1 MGGALKEEL
10 GVLDEESFV
19 ALLSKV
25 IGESRYVQNNP
36 PELVPQEDRVV
47 RHLLDAL
54 APYSTEQ
61 GGPLLLNHASFVEGR
76 GNLIV
81 EYPGTVPGK
90 VLSFVGSHMD
100 VVTAN
105 PDDWDFDPFSLSV
118 EGDKLRGRGTT
129 DCLGHVALL
138 TELMKRLAQVKPKL
152 KCTVVVVFIANE
164 ENSSILGVGVDALVN
179 AGLLNKLK
187 DGPLFWIDT
196 ADKQPCI
203 GTGGMIAW
211 HLRATGKLFH
221 SGLPH
226 KTVNSLELAMEA
238 LKEIQLR
245 FYRDFPPHLME
256 KAYGFATPSTMKPT
270 QWRCNIPFSVS
281 DSFFTELKDFTRN
294 PHIYFLLLSSC

>member
-105 PDDWDFDPFSLSV
+105 PDDWVSSLSLSLCGV
-118 EGDKLRGRGTT
+118 SFDLR
-129 DCLGHVALL
+129 
-138 TELMKRLAQVKPKL
+138 
-152 KCTVVVVFIANE
+152 
-164 ENSSILGVGVDALVN
+164 NSKTHMGFLC
-179 AGLLNKLK
+179 K
-187 DGPLFWIDT
+187 DVLD
-196 ADKQPCI
+196 
-203 GTGGMIAW
+203 
-211 HLRATGKLFH
+211 
-221 SGLPH
+221 
-226 KTVNSLELAMEA
+226 
-238 LKEIQLR
+238 
-245 FYRDFPPHLME
+245 
-256 KAYGFATPSTMKPT
+256 
-270 QWRCNIPFSVS
+270 
-281 DSFFTELKDFTRN
+281 
-294 PHIYFLLLSSC
+294 